1 MFIKVFL
8 MELKDGIRTKD
19 NVIWNIIFPIVL
31 GTLFFGAFSSIY
43 KGQHHSTVKVAVEG
57 ENTMIQSVLES
68 VKYDDDTDMF
78 DVITVDGK
86 EGERL
91 LKDEKVVGLIVPDEN
106 MDVKVYVKENGIK
119 QSILAD
125 VVGQYRQALMGGS
138 RGMAV
143 EKSYA
148 ISKGMAGENKDPYI
162 SYFYNLIA
170 MISIMGAMSASMC
183 LSTSNPGECM
193 VGIREL
199 ASPIN
204 KPLYELAKLAATAF
218 FQIITIVIALVYYIN
233 ILGIS
238 FGSDIGYIY
247 VTAILAVIFGQA
259 LGFAIAHIY
268 SLKKNQKISVIMLLT
283 LGGGFLSGLYVA
295 DMKSVIETKC
305 PIINRINPSTVITD
319 AFYALNI
326 YGPNERYMRSII
338 YLVVCTV
345 ACLTFGLIKA
355 RRNQYA
361 SL

>member
-1 MFIKVFL
+1 MYFKIFL
-8 MELKDGIRTKD
+8 MELKSGLRTKN
-19 NVIWNIIFPIVL
+19 NVTWNIIFPIVL

-43 KGQHHSTVKVAVEG
+43 KGQRHSVIKVAIVGEG
-57 ENTMIQSVLES
+57 SVIQNVLEGIT
-68 VKYDDDTDMF
+68 YDDDTDMF
-78 DVITVDGK
+78 DVVIVDSE
-86 EGERL
+86 EGNKL
-91 LKDEKVVGLIVPDEN
+91 LEDEKVTGLIVPMEN
-106 MDVKVYVKENGIK
+106 MDVKVYIKENGIN
-119 QSILAD
+119 QSILSD
-125 VVGQYRQALMGGS
+125 VVGQYRQVIMSGGMS
-138 RGMAV
+138 AV
-143 EKSYA
+143 EDKTFA
-148 ISKGMAGENKDPYI
+148 VSKGMAGENKDPYI

-170 MISIMGAMSASMC
+170 MISIMGAMTAAMC
-183 LSTSNPGECM
+183 LSTSNPGEET
-193 VGIREL
+193 VGVREL
-199 ASPIN
+199 AAPIN
-204 KPLYELAKLAATAF
+204 KPLYELTKLAATAC

-247 VTAILAVIFGQA
+247 VTAILAVLFGQS
-259 LGFAIAHIY
+259 LGFAIAHLY
-268 SLKKNQKISVIMLLT
+268 SFKNNQKVTMIMLLT

-326 YGPNERYMRSII
+326 YGPHERYMRSII

-345 ACLTFGLIKA
+345 VCFTFGLIKA

>member
-1 MFIKVFL
+1 MYFKVFL
-8 MELKDGIRTKD
+8 MELKDGLRTKN
-19 NVIWNIIFPIVL
+19 NVMWNLIFPIVL

-43 KGQHHSTVKVAVEG
+43 KGQRHSTIKVAVVGEG
-57 ENTMIQSVLES
+57 TVIENVLS
-68 VKYDDDTDMF
+68 NITYDDDTDMF
-78 DVITVDGK
+78 DVMVVTS
-86 EGERL
+86 EQGEKL
-91 LKDEKVVGLIVPDEN
+91 LKDDEITGLIVPEEN

-119 QSILAD
+119 QSILSD
-125 VVGQYRQALMGGS
+125 VVGQYRQAIMSGS
-138 RGMAV
+138 KDDALDKTYAV
-143 EKSYA
+143 
-148 ISKGMAGENKDPYI
+148 SKGMAGENKDPYI

-170 MISIMGAMSASMC
+170 MISIMGALAATVS
-183 LSTSNPGECM
+183 LSTSNPGENT

-199 ASPIN
+199 AAPIN
-204 KPLYELAKLAATAF
+204 KPLYELAKLAATAC
-218 FQIITIVIALVYYIN
+218 FQICTVIIALVYYIN

-247 VTAILAVIFGQA
+247 ATAILAVIFGQA

-268 SLKKNQKISVIMLLT
+268 SLKNRQKETVLMLLT

-326 YGPNERYMRSII
+326 YGPHERYMRSVT
-338 YLVVCTV
+338 YLVVCT
-345 ACLTFGLIKA
+345 AICLTFGLIKA